1 MLFQNLQF
9 DECLL
14 SAAAQTCLGASCRS
28 ALETWAMIE
37 FVGMKPSRHTC
48 RRQCLLS
55 SRTSF
60 RTLGGLIRETS
71 PRRHCRGSLNYIC
84 AIFYPSRFPIFAVL
98 APNCIARFFSLAKPC
113 SPRSNA
119 SSLKSIFAG
128 STPSAT
134 FSERLSRT
142 PHFCQ
147 TFRPRACRTKVLVKM
162 RVSHLLAPVARD
174 AVVTA

>member
-14 SAAAQTCLGASCRS
+14 SAAQTCLLHFVSICARD
-28 ALETWAMIE
+28 LAMIE
-37 FVGMKPSRHTC
+37 FVGMKPSRHPC
-48 RRQCLLS
+48 RYQCLLN
-55 SRTSF
+55 SRASL

-71 PRRHCRGSLNYIC
+71 PRHHCRGSLNHIC
-84 AIFYPSRFPIFAVL
+84 AFFLPFPISIFAIL
-98 APNCIARFFSLAKPC
+98 APSCIARFFSLARPC

-128 STPSAT
+128 STSSAT

-147 TFRPRACRTKVLVKM
+147 TFRPGVCRTKSSSK
-162 RVSHLLAPVARD
+162 
-174 AVVTA
+174 